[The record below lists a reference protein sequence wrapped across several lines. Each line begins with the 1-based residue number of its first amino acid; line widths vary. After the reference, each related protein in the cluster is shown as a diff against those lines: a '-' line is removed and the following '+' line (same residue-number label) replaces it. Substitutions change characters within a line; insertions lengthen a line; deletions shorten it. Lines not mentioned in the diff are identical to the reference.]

1 MPSTKLENRILLCLV
16 AFSVSCGIGLIANRD
31 IVKALTTGAIATV
44 ASFVGG
50 TVVDRKIFKQERLS
64 RNSFKNKAQTLKTE
78 IEQLEDYK
86 EQLRQTL
93 MTTTTV
99 QEEIELSI
107 HNLESQKDNL
117 RDRVEQIQTQKQTM
131 QQELTRMSDR
141 KEELEQA
148 CDSLEAEFEQMNFQ
162 HAEFQKILTKG
173 QAQILQNES
182 CLTLLREEYQQLQ
195 DYVSEIYSQKDQ
207 LDRDL
212 YELENKK
219 QQLLGSVHDLQ
230 LYLTQLEEQER
241 SHSTPE
247 ETTEEEDL
255 PVESRDD
262 TNVPDTDQTSPE
274 WSDWDELLDSI

>member
-50 TVVDRKIFKQERLS
+50 TVVDRRILKQERLS
-64 RNSFKNKAQTLKTE
+64 RNFFKNKAQTLKTE

-107 HNLESQKDNL
+107 HNLESQKDYL

-131 QQELTRMSDR
+131 QQELTRMSEQ

-173 QAQILQNES
+173 QAQIQQNES
-182 CLTLLREEYQQLQ
+182 CLMLLREEYQQLQ
-195 DYVSEIYSQKDQ
+195 DYVSEVYSQKDQ

-212 YELENKK
+212 YDLENQK

-241 SHSTPE
+241 SLSTPE
-247 ETTEEEDL
+247 EFAEEEDKL
-255 PVESRDD
+255 PVESHNDA
-262 TNVPDTDQTSPE
+262 NVPDQTSPE